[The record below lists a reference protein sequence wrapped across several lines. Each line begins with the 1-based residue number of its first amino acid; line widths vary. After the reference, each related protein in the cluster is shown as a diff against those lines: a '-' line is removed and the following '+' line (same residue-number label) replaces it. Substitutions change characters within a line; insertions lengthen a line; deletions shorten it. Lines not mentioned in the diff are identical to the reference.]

1 MVTPERNGT
10 LMADL
15 PDIVEITAG
24 AHLPAAHY
32 GARSETLTR
41 LLKAKLPV
49 PRGFAL
55 SVDAVHRLA
64 IGEPVDLSPL
74 EGVFEPG
81 KLWSIR
87 RAPQQRAWGGPRAV
101 RNLGMTDG
109 ACAYLSNHIGDEPA
123 FALYCDFIRHY
134 ALKVARLDEDDLE
147 EVVEAEFTDRNQSN
161 KELARALLNFYE
173 DELEEPFPQ
182 DPFVQLK
189 NTLRATAKMWEGTT
203 ARILREARGAPADAG
218 LALIIQDMGV
228 GTGTGET
235 GLGLAQ
241 FTQLA
246 TGMPGPHGRYQW
258 AGERD
263 TTSGRGGEQFLGRDP
278 RGPALEDTAPH
289 IFRELQGI
297 AAAARSCER
306 DEVALQ
312 FSVQDGQVWVLDA
325 MPAERSGRAAVEIAV
340 ALERDEI
347 ITREDALMRVAPGS
361 LTEMLHRQVDPKAER
376 RVLTNGIAASPGAA
390 SGKLVFSAAAA
401 QAAAAQEEDCILVRH
416 ETSPEDIRGMHSAK
430 GILTERGG
438 ITSHA
443 AVIARGLG
451 LPCIVGASDIHLD
464 ERRKTIT
471 LADGDKLVEGEQV
484 TIDGTTGEVL
494 AGPQALVE
502 PDLSGSFDTFL
513 DWTDEFRQLGVRA
526 NADTPTDAKLAQTF
540 RVDGIGLCRTEHMF
554 FEPGRLTA
562 MREMIFA
569 EDERERD
576 AALDRLLP
584 MQRADFEEL
593 FATMAG
599 QPVCI
604 RLLDPPL
611 HEFLPQTTTEIHALA
626 EAMDLPLA
634 KVLERAEDMAE
645 YNPMLG
651 MRGVR
656 LGLTVPG
663 IYDMQTRAI
672 FEAASAVQKRTST
685 KIAPEIMI
693 PLVSANKEVEIVKA
707 RIERVAAEVQI
718 DTGQQLTYTVGV
730 MVETPRAALKAGF
743 IAQHSEFLSFGTND
757 LTQMTYGLSRDD
769 AGKFMREYVQAGVFP
784 EDPFHSIDRDAVGE
798 LLRFAVDRAR
808 QQKPDIDLGLCGE
821 HGGDPDSVAL
831 CQELGLH
838 YVSCSPYRTP
848 VARLA
853 AAQAAISATQRSSAK

>member
-1 MVTPERNGT
+1 
-10 LMADL
+10 MADL
-15 PDIVEITAG
+15 PDIVQITAD
-24 AHLPAAHY
+24 AELPAAHY
-32 GARSETLTR
+32 GARSETLVR
-41 LLKAKLPV
+41 LLRAELPV
-49 PRGFAL
+49 PQGFAV
-55 SVDAVHRLA
+55 SVDAVQRLA
-64 IGEPVDLSPL
+64 NGETVDLSPL
-74 EGVFEPG
+74 DDIFTPG
-81 KLWSIR
+81 RLWSIR
-87 RAPQQRAWGGPRAV
+87 RAPQERAWGGPRAIL
-101 RNLGMTDG
+101 NLGMTDG
-109 ACAYLSNHIGDEPA
+109 ACAYLANHLGEEAA
-123 FALYCDFIRHY
+123 FDQYCRFIRAY

-147 EVVEAEFTDRNQSN
+147 ELVEAEYTNRNRSN
-161 KELARALLNFYE
+161 KELARALLAFYE
-173 DELEEPFPQ
+173 DELDEPFPQ
-182 DPFVQLK
+182 DPHLQLK
-189 NTLRATAKMWEGTT
+189 NTLRATAKLWGGTT
-203 ARILREARGAPADAG
+203 ARILREARGAPTDAG
-218 LALIIQDMGV
+218 LALIIQDMALGI
-228 GTGTGET
+228 GKGET
-235 GLGLAQ
+235 GVGLAQ
-241 FTQLA
+241 FSNLA
-246 TGMPGPHGRYQW
+246 TGAPGPHGRYQW
-258 AGERD
+258 DGQKDAA
-263 TTSGRGGEQFLGRDP
+263 SGRGGEQYVGRDP

-289 IFRELQGI
+289 IFKELQDLS
-297 AAAARSCER
+297 ASARACER

-312 FSVQDGQVWVLDA
+312 FSVQADKVWVLDA

-340 ALERDEI
+340 RLVDDGI
-347 ITREDALMRVAPGS
+347 IKREEALMRVAPGS
-361 LTEMLHRQVDPKAER
+361 LTEMLHRQVDPKAQRE
-376 RVLTNGIAASPGAA
+376 VLTTAIAAAPGAA

-464 ERRKTIT
+464 EKRKVIT
-471 LADGDKLVEGEQV
+471 LPDGAKLHEGDEV
-484 TIDGTTGEVL
+484 TIDGSTGEVID
-494 AGPQALVE
+494 GRQALVE
-502 PDLSGSFDTFL
+502 PDLSGSFNVFL
-513 DWTDEFRQLGVRA
+513 DWTDAFRTLGVRA
-526 NADTPTDAKLAQTF
+526 NADTPADARLAQTF

-593 FATMAG
+593 FSTMVG

-611 HEFLPQTTTEIHALA
+611 HEFLPQSTTEIHALA

-672 FEAASAVQKRTST
+672 FEAASAVQKRFGT
-685 KIAPEIMI
+685 KITPEIMI
-693 PLVSANKEVEIVKA
+693 PLVSANKEVQIVKA

-718 DTGQQLTYTVGV
+718 ATDQRLDYVVGV
-730 MVETPRAALKAGF
+730 MVETPRAALKAGY
-743 IAQHSEFLSFGTND
+743 IAEHSEFLSFGTND

-769 AGKFMREYVQAGVFP
+769 AGKFMREYVQAGVFT
-784 EDPFHSIDRDAVGE
+784 EDPFHSIDQDAVAE
-798 LLRFAVDRAR
+798 LLRIAVDRAR
-808 QQKPDIDLGLCGE
+808 AEKPDIDLGLCGE

-831 CQELGLH
+831 CHELGLH

-853 AAQAAISATQRSSAK
+853 AAQAALQNKAG